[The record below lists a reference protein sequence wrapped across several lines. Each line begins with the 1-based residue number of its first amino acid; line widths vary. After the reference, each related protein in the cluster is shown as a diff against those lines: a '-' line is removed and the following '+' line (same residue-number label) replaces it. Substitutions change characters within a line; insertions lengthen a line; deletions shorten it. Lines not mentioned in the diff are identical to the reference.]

1 MADLFLIRHGESEW
15 NSRGLWTGWTDVDLA
30 PRGREEARRAAGHL
44 KVFRLDEAHV
54 SDLKRARQTLA
65 EVLSGLG
72 LTDRIPV
79 FVSSALKER
88 NYGVYTGKNKWEVK
102 EAVGEEQFNA
112 IRRGWRTPI
121 PEGETLE
128 DVYNRAAPYFE
139 TKILPALKGGK
150 SVIIAAHGNTLRAL
164 IKHLENIPDGD
175 IHAVEVGTGEIVHYR
190 IDGQGAVVSKEVLN
204 QNQKKV

>member
-30 PRGREEARRAAGHL
+30 PAGKEQARQAAVHL
-44 KVFRLDEAHV
+44 KAFKLDEAHV
-54 SDLKRARQTLA
+54 SDLRRARQTLD

-72 LTDRIPV
+72 LSGKVPV
-79 FVSSALKER
+79 FVSPAIKER
-88 NYGVYTGKNKWEVK
+88 NYGIYTGKNKWQVK
-102 EAVGEEQFNA
+102 EEVGDEQFNA

-121 PEGETLE
+121 PDGETLE

-139 TKILPALKGGK
+139 AKILPTLKSGK
-150 SVIIAAHGNTLRAL
+150 SVIVAAHGNTLRAL
-164 IKHLENIPDGD
+164 IKHLENVPDDD